1 MAGLFARGQL
11 SVDEP
16 FSHKSILDTEFIGT
30 IRGET
35 EYFGMPAILST
46 IKGPAWVTG
55 TAKWTVDPT
64 DPFQNGY
71 RLTDIWAAE

>member
-1 MAGLFARGQL
+1 L
-11 SVDEP
+11 P
-16 FSHKSILDTEFIGT
+16 
-30 IRGET
+30 
-35 EYFGMPAILST
+35 T